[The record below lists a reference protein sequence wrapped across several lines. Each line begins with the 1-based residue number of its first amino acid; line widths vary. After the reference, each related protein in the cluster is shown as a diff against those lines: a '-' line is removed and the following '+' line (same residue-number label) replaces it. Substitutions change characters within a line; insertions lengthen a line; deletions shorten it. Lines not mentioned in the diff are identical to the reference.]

1 MATDL
6 KTTLDSGEWI
16 GPEHRE
22 EYDSLLLECYLKIQK
37 YNTQPVPPDKIGAA
51 IEDITGK
58 EQDPRTVVIFPFR
71 CDLGINIDLGKDVIV
86 NYNCTFLDTA
96 RITIGDH
103 TKIGPGCNF
112 VTAVHPKDYMERRTH
127 IVRGDPITVGEDCW
141 LGANVTVF
149 PGVKIGDRSII
160 GAGSVVTKD
169 VPADSIYAG
178 NPAKSIKNA
187 QNEL

>member
-71 CDLGINIDLGKDVIV
+71 CDLG
-86 NYNCTFLDTA
+86 
-96 RITIGDH
+96 
-103 TKIGPGCNF
+103 
-112 VTAVHPKDYMERRTH
+112 
-127 IVRGDPITVGEDCW
+127 
-141 LGANVTVF
+141 
-149 PGVKIGDRSII
+149 
-160 GAGSVVTKD
+160 
-169 VPADSIYAG
+169 
-178 NPAKSIKNA
+178 
-187 QNEL
+187 